1 MAIKLDEMKVTQSIG
16 EVKTGFQN
24 VRIENIQCDLGNNT
38 IKIASSLPESMNQ
51 LMKSFENVQSFGN
64 KMAENMEMCK
74 NQVVE
79 MDHKL
84 TQEIKVSTMEN
95 SGEGN

>member
-1 MAIKLDEMKVTQSIG
+1 MIIKLDEMKVTQSIG
-16 EVKTGFQN
+16 EVRTGFQN
-24 VRIENIQCDLGNNT
+24 VNIEHIHCDLGKNT

-51 LMKSFENVQSFGN
+51 LMKSFEDIQSFGS

-79 MDHKL
+79 MDNKL
-84 TQEIKVSTMEN
+84 NQEIELSTMEN
-95 SGEGN
+95 SWEGN